1 MRDIFL
7 DIALILLIFISSCS
21 GRSGEIAV
29 TDSSGISEISDIS
42 PEIEA
47 YSQKWIHTLD
57 TAQKAAQLVMP
68 TVYASA
74 DRYTVELVKDY
85 ARMGVGGII
94 FLKGDIESARALVD
108 TFRLYSIVEPF
119 IGIDAEWGLGM
130 RLHDAPKF
138 PANGDIPD
146 HTSEQL
152 LFDYGRE
159 VADESRKIGI
169 NLILGPVLDISS
181 PRSYIGRRSYGT
193 DPKKVSEYAIAYARG
208 VESGNVMS
216 VAKHFPGHGAAEG
229 DSHKGTLTIN
239 RSLQSLD
246 SIDLQPFKSY
256 IANGLSGIMVGHL
269 AFPAIDPKGLPAA
282 LSKVVITDLL
292 RNDLNFKGIV
302 FTDALNMLGA
312 KGMGADKAILA
323 GSDIVLAPAKT
334 EAEIDNIINA
344 VQSGELTMTQID
356 QHLKRILSKKYSV
369 CAPLPERLTD
379 SITTPDTERIN
390 SQLKGR

>member
-1 MRDIFL
+1 MR
-7 DIALILLIFISSCS
+7 LIFHAIIIVLAASLSSCA
-21 GRSGEIAV
+21 GKGHDVAV
-29 TDSSGISEISDIS
+29 EDSTEISDLTA
-42 PEIEA
+42 EIDV
-47 YSQKWIHTLD
+47 YCKKWIQTLD

-68 TVYASA
+68 TVYASS
-74 DRYTVELVKDY
+74 DQITVELVKDY

-94 FLKGDIESARALVD
+94 FLKGDIESAKALVD

-138 PANGDIPD
+138 PANGDINERVP
-146 HTSEQL
+146 EQL

-169 NLILGPVLDISS
+169 NMILGPVLDISS

-193 DPKKVSEYAIAYARG
+193 DPKRVTDYAIAYARG

-216 VAKHFPGHGAAEG
+216 VAKHFPGHGAAVG
-229 DSHKGTLTIN
+229 DSHKSLPSIN
-239 RSLQSLD
+239 RSLQSID

-256 IANGLSGIMVGHL
+256 IANGLSGVMVGHL

-282 LSKVVITDLL
+282 LSKTVITDLL
-292 RNDLNFKGIV
+292 RTDLNFKGIV

-323 GSDIVLAPAKT
+323 GTDIVLAPTNT
-334 EAEIDNIINA
+334 EAEINNIINA
-344 VQSGELTMTQID
+344 MRSGELSMKQID
-356 QHLKRILSKKYSV
+356 RHLERILSKKYTV
-369 CAPLPERLTD
+369 CLSEPEQRGD
-379 SITTPDTERIN
+379 SITSPDTERIK
-390 SQLKGR
+390 SQLKGV